1 MPSTRRIADRA
12 ALDRE
17 RDALGWRAT
26 MVDGHGDARFCPGK
40 LYEAL
45 VEVAPSQDLEGT
57 AHCIF
62 SYDRLS

>member
-1 MPSTRRIADRA
+1 MDTAM
-12 ALDRE
+12 
-17 RDALGWRAT
+17 G
-26 MVDGHGDARFCPGK
+26 
-40 LYEAL
+40 EAL